1 MIPVMIQIGTGS
13 LITTMTMIT
22 TMYGMIAIALSVIL
36 AIPIGMIGMTIL
48 IRGSS
53 IPKII
58 KKEAKGWAKSAQKGY
73 FNSGWML
80 VVRDISTKAIHPEFV
95 TIDRDVKE
103 VVREYNRIGA
113 EEVLEIYDMSKPL
126 PPQLEQALTWEWE

>member
-1 MIPVMIQIGTGS
+1 
-13 LITTMTMIT
+13 
-22 TMYGMIAIALSVIL
+22 
-36 AIPIGMIGMTIL
+36 MTIL

-126 PPQLEQALTWEWE
+126 PPQLEQALTWEWG